1 MDTSKKI
8 IDFFAK
14 YPERKFDKREIMV
27 RAERE
32 LPGIFYITD
41 GRVSQYDITPAGD
54 EVVVNVFKP
63 GAFFPMSVAINR
75 TPNNYYFEASTK
87 VVARLA
93 PAEQVVQFLKD
104 NPDVLYDLLSRVYR
118 GMDGILRRMAHMM
131 GGDAKSR
138 MMFELINAANRFGEQ
153 QSSGAVVLQLKE
165 SDLARHSGL
174 SRETIS
180 RTVRELKASGLVEVQ
195 RGGLI
200 IKDLK
205 RLESTLGSD
214 L

>member
-14 YPERKFDKREIMV
+14 YPERKFDKREIMI
-27 RAERE
+27 RAESG
-32 LPGIFYITD
+32 LPGIFYLNE
-41 GRVSQYDITPAGD
+41 GRVSQYDITSTGD

-63 GAFFPMSVAINR
+63 GAFFPMSAAINQV
-75 TPNNYYFEASTK
+75 PNNYYFEASTK

-93 PAEQVVQFLKD
+93 PADQVVQFLKD
-104 NPDVLYDLLSRVYR
+104 NPDVLLDLLSRVYR

-138 MMFELINAANRFGEQ
+138 MLFELINAANRFGEQ
-153 QSSGAVVLQLKE
+153 QSDGSILLQLKE

-180 RTVRELKASGLVEVQ
+180 RAIRELKAGGLVEVQ
-195 RGGLI
+195 RGSLA

-205 RLESTLGSD
+205 QLEATLGSD